1 MRLEQAAL
9 NRVVAE
15 TRIACTH
22 FDAYRFFAPSVS
34 RSKPPWGS
42 PSHRRRACHVL
53 PQPSCSPCRAYSA
66 ELILQSSLQC
76 LLCRAYSAVLM
87 TLQAVSLNTARPTR
101 QQQAG
106 HEQPGGVPN
115 P

>member
-1 MRLEQAAL
+1 M
-9 NRVVAE
+9 
-15 TRIACTH
+15 
-22 FDAYRFFAPSVS
+22 
-34 RSKPPWGS
+34 
-42 PSHRRRACHVL
+42 L
-53 PQPSCSPCRAYSA
+53 PQPSCSPCSAYSA
-66 ELILQSSLQC
+66 ELTLQCLPCSAHPAELSAVLTLQC

-87 TLQAVSLNTARPTR
+87 TLQAVALNTARPTR